1 MDGLTK
7 LLLTKYRPELLQE
20 PVAVTKNESSSAQGP
35 TPRSAPE
42 TIHASTGVV
51 LIMSSAEFSD
61 SVIFKALN
69 EFNHAHP
76 NLMSRSF
83 TLPIAMYGLP
93 QGSWVYLP
101 PKDDQ

>member
-20 PVAVTKNESSSAQGP
+20 PVTVTKGESSPVQGP
-35 TPRSAPE
+35 IPKSASE
-42 TIHASTGVV
+42 AIHASTGVL

-76 NLMSRSF
+76 DLMSRSF
-83 TLPIAMYGLP
+83 TLPVAMYGLP
-93 QGSWVYLP
+93 QGSWIYLQS
-101 PKDDQ
+101 KDNQ